1 MASPE
6 RDWEAGRPAA
16 GRTRASSLLSPGVIL
31 VLACAV
37 VGIVAGA
44 LAAWLPSVI
53 VVAAIIAVIGAAVLT
68 QRVQWDIWLLALVLT
83 VLPFGTLRLGIGFN
97 PSFLNL
103 AYLLIIVAWGLW
115 LFGRRLNPPPTV
127 PPLPPLAPSPPG
139 PLSHKGRGGEEVAAR
154 SAPLAHFGRV
164 AGERDAAR
172 PIALWVAVL
181 VYVGLA
187 CVAFLWGSDNALLG
201 RDIIRRFAEF
211 LLAVSLVWLLPA
223 VLGTYHDVRNATR
236 ALIFG
241 GGIAAALGIL
251 LYIIPR
257 ALATTLLSSLR
268 VFDYPSGPNVLR
280 FINNDPSLPQRA
292 TGSSI
297 DPNAYG
303 GLLIVVAAMT
313 IPHIFAGQPMIA
325 PRLAW
330 ALAGMMGVAVF
341 LTRSRGSMLGLLA
354 AVAFVAFLRYRRVF
368 IWLIAAVALIL
379 VLPWTQDYVASFFAG
394 ARGQDLSTQM
404 RLGEYK
410 DALNLI
416 GRHPWLGVGYAGTP
430 DIDLYIGVSSLY
442 LLLAENAGLI
452 GLAAFGAVMVA
463 FFALARRGLRADD
476 GRLEPVIL
484 GGAAAIF
491 GVLVAGV
498 FDHYFVNITFPASV
512 TLFWFVIG
520 LTTAAVAVARRH

>member
-1 MASPE
+1 MASHE
-6 RDWEAGRPAA
+6 SGWGAGRA
-16 GRTRASSLLSPGVIL
+16 RASSLLSPPVLL
-31 VLACAV
+31 VLVCAV
-37 VGIVAGA
+37 LGIVAGA

-53 VVAAIIAVIGAAVLT
+53 VVAAVVAVIAAAILT
-68 QRVQWDIWLLALVLT
+68 QRVQWDIWLLAVVLT
-83 VLPFGTLRLGIGFN
+83 VIPFGTLRLGIGFN

-115 LFGRRLNPPPTV
+115 LLGQRLNPHPPAASPTRGEGEKAALT
-127 PPLPPLAPSPPG
+127 PPAASPTA
-139 PLSHKGRGGEEVAAR
+139 GRG
-154 SAPLAHFGRV
+154 
-164 AGERDAAR
+164 AGVRDAAR
-172 PIALWVAVL
+172 PVALWVAVL

-187 CVAFLWGSDNALLG
+187 CVAFLWGSENALLG

-223 VLGTYHDVRNATR
+223 VLGTYRDVRNATR
-236 ALIFG
+236 ALLFG
-241 GGIAAALGIL
+241 GGVAAALGIL
-251 LYIIPR
+251 LYVIPR
-257 ALATTLLSSLR
+257 ALATTLLSALR

-292 TGSSI
+292 TGTSI

-313 IPHIFAGQPMIA
+313 IPHIFARRPMIA

-330 ALAGMMGVAVF
+330 LLVGMMALALFM
-341 LTRSRGSMLGLLA
+341 TRSRGSMLGLLA
-354 AVAFVAFLRYRRVF
+354 AVAFIAFLRYRRVF
-368 IWLIAAVALIL
+368 IWLIVAVALIL

-416 GRHPWLGVGYAGTP
+416 SRHPWLGVGYAGTP

-442 LLLAENAGLI
+442 LLLAENVGLI
-452 GLAAFGAVMVA
+452 GVAAFGAVIAA
-463 FFALARRGLRADD
+463 FFVLARRGIRADD

-491 GVLVAGV
+491 GILVAGV

-512 TLFWFVIG
+512 TLFWFIIG
-520 LTTAAVAVARRH
+520 LTTAAVAVARRR

>member
-1 MASPE
+1 MASHE
-6 RDWEAGRPAA
+6 SGWGAGGGGVSRS
-16 GRTRASSLLSPGVIL
+16 RLSSLLPLPVL
-31 VLACAV
+31 VVLACAV
-37 VGIVAGA
+37 LGILAGA
-44 LAAWLPSVI
+44 LAAWLPPAIVI
-53 VVAAIIAVIGAAVLT
+53 AGIIGVVAAGVLS
-68 QRVQWDIWLLALVLT
+68 QRVQWDVWLLAIVLT
-83 VLPFGTLRLGIGFN
+83 TLPFGALRLGIGFN

-103 AYLLIIVAWGLW
+103 AYFLIIVAWALW
-115 LFGRRLNPPPTV
+115 LFGQRLAPDPPT
-127 PPLPPLAPSPPG
+127 PSATREAG
-139 PLSHKGRGGEEVAAR
+139 
-154 SAPLAHFGRV
+154 
-164 AGERDAAR
+164 AGERDVRAVRDAAR
-172 PIALWVAVL
+172 PVALWVAVL

-187 CVAFLWGSDNALLG
+187 CAAFVWGSDNAILG

-223 VLGTYHDVRNATR
+223 ILGTYRDVRNATR
-236 ALIFG
+236 AVIFG
-241 GGIAAALGIL
+241 GGVGAALGIV
-251 LYIIPR
+251 LYVIPR

-268 VFDYPSGPNVLR
+268 VFDYPTGPNVLR
-280 FINNDPSLPQRA
+280 FINNDPTLPQRA
-292 TGSSI
+292 TGTSI

-313 IPHIFAGQPMIA
+313 IPHIFARRPMVS

-330 ALAGMMGVAVF
+330 VFAGMMALALF
-341 LTRSRGSMLGLLA
+341 MTRSRGSMLGLVA
-354 AVAFVAFLRYRRVF
+354 AVAFIAFLRYRRVF
-368 IWLIAAVALIL
+368 IWLIVGIALIL

-394 ARGQDLSTQM
+394 AHGQDLSTQM

-416 GRHPWLGVGYAGTP
+416 SRHPWLGVGYAGTP

-452 GLAAFGAVMVA
+452 GLAAFGAVMLA
-463 FFALARRGLRADD
+463 FFLLARSGMRADD

-512 TLFWFVIG
+512 TLFWFIIG
-520 LTTAAVAVARRH
+520 LTTAAVAVARRGTASLRSQ

>member
-1 MASPE
+1 MASHE
-6 RDWEAGRPAA
+6 SGWGTEGGAA
-16 GRTRASSLLSPGVIL
+16 ARFRVSSILPPPVLLVA
-31 VLACAV
+31 ACAV
-37 VGIVAGA
+37 VGILAGA
-44 LAAWLPSVI
+44 LAAWLPPVI
-53 VVAAIIAVIGAAVLT
+53 VVGAIVAVIGAAVLT
-68 QRVQWDIWLLALVLT
+68 QHLQWDIWLLAVVLT
-83 VLPFGTLRLGIGFN
+83 ILPFGALRLGIGFN

-103 AYLLIIVAWGLW
+103 AYLLIIVAWALW
-115 LFGRRLNPPPTV
+115 LLGRRLSPE
-127 PPLPPLAPSPPG
+127 PSTTSPG
-139 PLSHKGRGGEEVAAR
+139 LGHGGAGVLSPREREGV
-154 SAPLAHFGRV
+154 
-164 AGERDAAR
+164 RDAAR
-172 PIALWVAVL
+172 PVALWVAVL

-187 CVAFLWGSDNALLG
+187 CVAFVWGSDNAILG

-223 VLGTYHDVRNATR
+223 ILGTHQDVRNATR

-241 GGIAAALGIL
+241 GGVAAAVGIV
-251 LYIIPR
+251 LYVIPR

-268 VFDYPSGPNVLR
+268 VFDYPSGPDVLR

-292 TGSSI
+292 TGTSI

-313 IPHIFAGQPMIA
+313 IPHIFARRPMIA

-330 ALAGMMGVAVF
+330 ALAGMMALALF
-341 LTRSRGSMLGLLA
+341 MTRSRGSMLGLLA

-368 IWLIAAVALIL
+368 IWLIIAVALIL

-394 ARGQDLSTQM
+394 VRGQDLSTQM

-410 DALNLI
+410 DAINLI
-416 GRHPWLGVGYAGTP
+416 TRHPWIGVGYAGTP

-452 GLAAFGAVMVA
+452 GLAAFGAAMAA
-463 FFALARRGLRADD
+463 FFVLARRGMRADD
-476 GRLEPVIL
+476 GRMEPVIL

-512 TLFWFVIG
+512 TLFWFIIG
-520 LTTAAVAVARRH
+520 LTTAAVGVARRATGPRSL